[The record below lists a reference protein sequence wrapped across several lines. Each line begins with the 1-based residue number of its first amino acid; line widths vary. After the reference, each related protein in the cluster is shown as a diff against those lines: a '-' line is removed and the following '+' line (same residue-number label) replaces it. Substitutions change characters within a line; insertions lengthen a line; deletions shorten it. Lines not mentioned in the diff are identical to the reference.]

1 MGEQPKILY
10 HYTSLDTLAL
20 ILTNKSICFNTLLNV
35 DDIDEAETSDLGQFG
50 KYVYVSC
57 WTDEMAESIAMWQL
71 YTPNMHGVR
80 IQLPAY
86 PFKKHYYKAG
96 ELHFKEDTSSYID
109 IEKLY
114 KENKASIIPALP
126 KLIPITYTIDE
137 ELLHPKAKF
146 GESIEE
152 YSKVINDKLSKE
164 KSAEIRYELG
174 NLGRFKNDAWR
185 FQREWRYWLS
195 MSPIGLK
202 ESEQATFN
210 THIEFVRRLEDLA
223 AKPPYE
229 RFFIELSDEAIS
241 QMEVVFGPRMT
252 EAEKILA
259 KHLLRSCG
267 LDGKWRDSTLRIR

>member
-1 MGEQPKILY
+1 MKEEPQVLY

-20 ILTNKSICFNTLLNV
+20 ILTNKNICFNTLLNV

-57 WTDEMAESIAMWQL
+57 WTDEAAESIAMWQL

-80 IQLPAY
+80 IQLPVY
-86 PFKKHYYKAG
+86 PFKRHHYKAG
-96 ELHFKEDTSSYID
+96 ELHFKEDTFSYVD
-109 IEKLY
+109 MKKLY
-114 KENKASIIPALP
+114 DENKATIVPNYP
-126 KLIPITYTIDE
+126 ELIPITYTNDMALIRPKVKSGDSIIDYE
-137 ELLHPKAKF
+137 NVLNQDCPENQNASIHYKF
-146 GESIEE
+146 G
-152 YSKVINDKLSKE
+152 D
-164 KSAEIRYELG
+164 LG
-174 NLGRFKNDAWR
+174 KFKDEAWQ
-185 FQREWRYWLS
+185 FQKEWRYRLF

-259 KHLLRSCG
+259 KHLLRGCG